1 MPATLSQPAAPIRAC
16 LPCLSCGRN
25 RLFVLGPGQACLSFC
40 VRLRLYWIPPP
51 AEGPAM
57 SRRLSQPYTPAP
69 TLLSG
74 WLPSPRL
81 EAAQVPWLL
90 SPCLFDLFRSSLS
103 KLALQGDA
111 RIAPRRPDIYSVRY
125 TDGKVGQGQ
134 RAPQPRSARGR
145 RGRSRPVGEEAPP
158 QSPKVATFQPRAAL
172 LADPRCGPQPRA
184 LGRAARPRRLS
195 MGGGHDGEATGP
207 ADSTNPAIRG
217 LEDPE

>member
-1 MPATLSQPAAPIRAC
+1 MSDGLNAWPAGLLTRVRKLEKIYKTTVKLQPVNQGSVTAGNKILLQFPMDSVFD
-16 LPCLSCGRN
+16 LKS
-25 RLFVLGPGQACLSFC
+25 LSFD
-40 VRLRLYWIPPP
+40 
-51 AEGPAM
+51 E
-57 SRRLSQPYTPAP
+57 
-69 TLLSG
+69 
-74 WLPSPRL
+74 
-81 EAAQVPWLL
+81 
-90 SPCLFDLFRSSLS
+90 
-103 KLALQGDA
+103 LALQGDA
-111 RIAPRRPDIYSVRY
+111 RIARRPDIYSVRY

-207 ADSTNPAIRG
+207 ADSTNPGREG
-217 LEDPE
+217 G